1 MDLTGKVAVVTGAAN
16 GMGEA
21 TSQRLAGLGAKVIGL
36 DVDDERGGKVFAEL
50 GAPHEYRHLDVG
62 DLAQWESA
70 LGGVVADHGGIDIV
84 HLNAGVMLRPNG
96 TPTFD
101 DPFDWLNEAGYRRI
115 MRVNMDGVV
124 FGMIA
129 AVPRLQARGGGSI
142 VITSSLAGVTPLPID
157 PIYSMTKHGLVGLV
171 RSSIA
176 PLASRN
182 ITINAVLPGGVD
194 TNIVPP
200 DLKSMVPNWNPPSFI
215 ANVIVQ
221 ILESGESG
229 QLWLALADKPGGVTR
244 YEFAE
249 VDMSVATG

>member
-1 MDLTGKVAVVTGAAN
+1 MDLTGKTAVVTGASN

-21 TSQRLAGLGAKVIGL
+21 TSRRLAERGVTVIGL
-36 DVDDERGGKVFAEL
+36 DVDDDRGTKVFADL

-62 DLAQWESA
+62 NLQEWESVLA
-70 LGGVVADHGGIDIV
+70 GIAADHGGFDIV

-101 DPFDWLNEAGYRRI
+101 DPLEWLTEAGYRRI
-115 MRVNMDGVV
+115 MRVNIDGVV
-124 FGMIA
+124 FGIMA
-129 AVPRLQARGGGSI
+129 AVPHLQARGGGSI
-142 VITSSLAGVTPLPID
+142 VVTSSLAGVTPLPID

-171 RSSIA
+171 RSIVP
-176 PLASRN
+176 PLASRD

-200 DLKSMVPNWNPPSFI
+200 DLKSMMPSWNPPSFI
-215 ANVIVQ
+215 ADVIVQ

-229 QLWLALADKPGGVTR
+229 QLMLALADKPGGVVR
-244 YEFAE
+244 YEFAD
-249 VDMSVATG
+249 VDMSVVMG